1 MKLDVIIPCYN
12 EEGNIFLLNNKLK
25 DILKDI
31 NYKLIYINDGSQ
43 DKTYEKLETIYN
55 QDKEHIKV
63 INFSRNFGKDAAI
76 FAGMK
81 YSNAKYCAIIDSD
94 MQQNPKY
101 LIKMLNFLEEN
112 PDYDQV
118 AMINKERS
126 NDNFFVK
133 SLKKLFYKFINL
145 ISDTKFKEDASD
157 FRMFSK
163 SAKEAILNLGEI
175 NRFSKGIFSWIG
187 FKTKYLEYKVE
198 KRYSGKS
205 NFNLT
210 NSFKYAFNG
219 IINFS
224 TKPLRMATITGLLT
238 SSISFIYFIIML
250 LETLIKG
257 NDVPGYPSIICLILI
272 LGGIN
277 LLAIGIV
284 GEYISKIYL
293 EIKKRPIYITKNTLG
308 FDEDVL

>member
-1 MKLDVIIPCYN
+1 MKLDVIVPCYN
-12 EEGNIFLLNNKLK
+12 EEGNILLLNDKLK
-25 DILKDI
+25 DTLKDI
-31 NYKLIYINDGSQ
+31 SYRIIYVNDGSI
-43 DKTYEKLETIYN
+43 DNTYNKLEEIYK
-55 QDKEHIKV
+55 QDNEHIKV
-63 INFSRNFGKDAAI
+63 INFSRNFGKDAAM

-81 YSNAKYCAIIDSD
+81 YSNSKYVAIIDSD
-94 MQQNPKY
+94 LQQNPKY
-101 LIKMLNFLEEN
+101 LIKMLEFLESN

-118 AMINKERS
+118 CMVNKERS
-126 NDNFFVK
+126 NDKFIVRG
-133 SLKKLFYKFINL
+133 LKKLFYKFINL
-145 ISDTKFKEDASD
+145 ISDTNFMEDASD
-157 FRMFSK
+157 FRMFS
-163 SAKEAILNLGEI
+163 SNGKEAILNLGEI

-198 KRYSGKS
+198 KRYSGESK
-205 NFNLT
+205 FNLSK
-210 NSFKYAFNG
+210 SFKYAFNG

-224 TKPLRMATITGLLT
+224 TKPLRMATIIGLLT
-238 SSISFIYFIIML
+238 SSISFIYFIVML